1 MTTPGAV
8 LVHGLWHG
16 AWCWDDVRAAL
27 TEQGVDSIAVEL
39 PLTDL
44 AADTRATLDA
54 LDVFDRPAVLVGHSY
69 GGAVITGAGVHPRV
83 RELLYVAAYQ
93 LDDGESVSRLRL
105 GDLPDTRLGEAL
117 LLSETTGE
125 VGLDPELGAR
135 LLYGDAPT
143 EVADRAAARFR
154 PVQRTVFRG
163 VPEHI
168 AWRSVPSTYVVCA
181 DDQVVHPER
190 QRAMGRRAT
199 RSLEWPGGH
208 SPAATR
214 PQVVADLIAERVRS
228 VS

>member
-1 MTTPGAV
+1 M
-8 LVHGLWHG
+8 
-16 AWCWDDVRAAL
+16 
-27 TEQGVDSIAVEL
+27 
-39 PLTDL
+39 
-44 AADTRATLDA
+44 
-54 LDVFDRPAVLVGHSY
+54 
-69 GGAVITGAGVHPRV
+69 
-83 RELLYVAAYQ
+83 
-93 LDDGESVSRLRL
+93 
-105 GDLPDTRLGEAL
+105 
-117 LLSETTGE
+117 
-125 VGLDPELGAR
+125 
-135 LLYGDAPT
+135 
-143 EVADRAAARFR
+143 ADRAAARFR